1 VERRRGDT
9 RQAIAASFVGEN
21 ASYSAARIGNIADI
35 TRDQVHVHVH
45 AVLSGGLPDIDADVV
60 TVRRMI
66 GRNPA
71 LRAIEERL
79 YFGLLPGGHVKKI
92 RDVPPRYDQD
102 MSTAQTVTI
111 VANIGQRALNQDT
124 FGPAQLAI
132 RNRHGI
138 NPSQ

>member
-9 RQAIAASFVGEN
+9 RQAIAATFVGEN

-45 AVLSGGLPDIDADVV
+45 AVLSGGPPDIDADVV

-79 YFGLLPGGHVKKI
+79 YFGLLPGGHVKKFATC
-92 RDVPPRYDQD
+92 RRGMTRTCPRLRLLL
-102 MSTAQTVTI
+102 SWRT
-111 VANIGQRALNQDT
+111 
-124 FGPAQLAI
+124 
-132 RNRHGI
+132 
-138 NPSQ
+138 